1 MFVSR
6 RVLFLRVGKKIV
18 FKKHLKTRLFKWR
31 VTWESYVGVALPSSL
46 YHIIYQQGVSYFEEF
61 ERLFKTLS
69 QLKFL
74 SVHFWNLLSVSK
86 MSLNCLIISY
96 KFDPLLEFTIRT
108 VFCSHLIFYWQFY
121 LILPFSLLHACRKIN
136 LSIFYLIAKI
146 SIFS

>member
-1 MFVSR
+1 LKNWNLLWQMFVSR

-31 VTWESYVGVALPSSL
+31 VTWESYVGVELPSSL

-96 KFDPLLEFTIRT
+96 KFDPLLEFTTYRFLLSSNLLLTIL
-108 VFCSHLIFYWQFY
+108 SHFTL
-121 LILPFSLLHACRKIN
+121 LPPAC
-136 LSIFYLIAKI
+136 LS
-146 SIFS
+146 